1 MSTETLFHT
10 AGLPKHYMVWATSAN
25 FFWM

>member
-10 AGLPKHYMVWATSAN
+10 AGLPKLYMVWATSAN
-25 FFWM
+25 FFCM